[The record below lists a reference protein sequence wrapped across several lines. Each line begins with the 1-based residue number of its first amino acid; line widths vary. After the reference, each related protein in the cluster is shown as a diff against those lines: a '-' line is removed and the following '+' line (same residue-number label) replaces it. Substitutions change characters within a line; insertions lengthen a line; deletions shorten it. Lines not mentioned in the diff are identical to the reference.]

1 MRQAALADDERVH
14 PLVRQALPFV
24 GHFVTRN
31 RGTVGGSIAHADGAA
46 ELPLCL
52 VALGGVVVAEG
63 PSGRREIPAE
73 EFFVTHFLTTLQ
85 PGELVVET
93 AWPLATEGE
102 ASAFVEL
109 ALRTGDFAQSMVAVV
124 LRREAGVV
132 SAARVAVGAVTDRPT
147 RLREVE
153 ELLVGS
159 IGADAAADAGALA
172 ARLVDPPATTHAS
185 ASYLRELTGTLTARA
200 IEAAAMIEIELT
212 VNGRLGPRVG
222 RAAAA
227 PDGLPPPPARPH
239 GHARRLRA
247 RRLRRVHGAP
257 RRRRGA
263 RLLPAR
269 RAGRR
274 VRRSRPSSRL
284 RTRTA

>member
-1 MRQAALADDERVH
+1 MKPAPFEYVRAGSLEEAVGALAEGGEDAKPIAGGQSLVPALNMRLVRPSVLVDLNHAGLDGISGNGGLRVGATVRQASLADDQRVH

-52 VALGGVVVAEG
+52 VALGGVVVVEG
-63 PSGRREIPAE
+63 PSGRREIPAD

-93 AWPLATEGE
+93 AWPLQTEGE
-102 ASAFVEL
+102 ACAFMEL
-109 ALRTGDFAQSMVAVV
+109 ALRAGDFAQSMVAVM
-124 LRREAGVV
+124 LRRDARVV
-132 SAARVAVGAVTDRPT
+132 SEARVAVGAVTDRPT

-159 IGADAAADAGALA
+159 IGADAAGEAGALA

-200 IEAAAMIEIELT
+200 IEAA
-212 VNGRLGPRVG
+212 G
-222 RAAAA
+222 
-227 PDGLPPPPARPH
+227 
-239 GHARRLRA
+239 
-247 RRLRRVHGAP
+247 
-257 RRRRGA
+257 
-263 RLLPAR
+263 
-269 RAGRR
+269 
-274 VRRSRPSSRL
+274 
-284 RTRTA
+284 